1 MLTLQERHQVLLF
14 FRQFCRSKLL
24 PADVDAEGWELRQ
37 GFNTALRT
45 KWISKLFCALFAAHA
60 SYKVAS
66 LVLVLLSANAAPLH
80 QIIIHAVLA
89 TAFTAFVYWYY
100 VLYIQH
106 GEVFAE
112 FLRMT
117 LTGKIGEGNANKVV
131 HTYS

>member
-1 MLTLQERHQVLLF
+1 MLTLQERRQVLLF

-24 PADVDAEGWELRQ
+24 PADVDTEDWKLRQ

-45 KWISKLFCALFAAHA
+45 KWISKLFYALFAAHA
-60 SYKVAS
+60 LYKIAS
-66 LVLVLLSANAAPLH
+66 FILVLLSANATPLH
-80 QIIIHAVLA
+80 QMMIHAVLA
-89 TAFTAFVYWYY
+89 TAYGMFVYWYY

-117 LTGKIGEGNANKVV
+117 LAGKIGQSNVNKVF
-131 HTYS
+131 TCR